1 MRPARGIY
9 KDCLS
14 VDFRDKRRGACRKRE
29 ISDRRWLARSPAD
42 RGGRGEFLDVMV
54 KPAADPNEWLLTDL
68 LGRSMGVVRRSDGGT
83 FLVEPGGNAK
93 LTMTGMRC
101 GPFHS
106 LDDAL
111 AAIETHTRGVC
122 RREAAPDQ

>member
-1 MRPARGIY
+1 
-9 KDCLS
+9 
-14 VDFRDKRRGACRKRE
+14 
-29 ISDRRWLARSPAD
+29 
-42 RGGRGEFLDVMV
+42 MV